1 MTTAMVKIEN
11 REVTT
16 NAGIFGEDMV
26 ARFVKFAGVSE
37 SSAKTYTKC
46 LRQMFKYFKAN
57 EITMPTR
64 ENLVD
69 WINAMRPAGDV
80 DGKKETCE
88 IRLDH
93 NCVIRY
99 TGDVSDD
106 GRQYLIREDVLYLT
120 TGKNIVV
127 ESEAKSNSTVQLYV
141 SSVKIFFRWLSQ
153 EGLFANIAD
162 HLKTGVKPA
171 HGHKKDAL
179 DVDQC
184 RNLVANVKGDS
195 VKDLRDKAIL
205 TLMTTAGV
213 RTIEVVRANVADIRF
228 ERGKVFLYVTGKG
241 HTEADDKV
249 LLSKQ
254 AHAAI
259 REYLKARGRVQSSDP
274 LFVSTSRR
282 NKNARL
288 ETQTV
293 SRLVKRNLREIGL
306 DSPRLTAH
314 SLRHAVATNLIFA
327 GVELPKVQ
335 MTLRHRSLSTTMIY
349 AAAWE
354 RYTND
359 SEQILADMI
368 FKTSKE

>member
-1 MTTAMVKIEN
+1 MTTSIVPIEN
-11 REVTT
+11 REVKSGA
-16 NAGIFGEDMV
+16 NLFNDALV
-26 ARFVKFAGVSE
+26 ARFVKFAGVSP
-37 SSAKTYTKC
+37 SSVATYAKS
-46 LRQMFKYFKAN
+46 LRQMLKYFAAN
-57 EITMPTR
+57 NITVPTR
-64 ENLVD
+64 EALVN
-69 WINAMRPAGDV
+69 WIEDMKTAG
-80 DGKKETCE
+80 
-88 IRLDH
+88 RA
-93 NCVIRY
+93 
-99 TGDVSDD
+99 S
-106 GRQYLIREDVLYLT
+106 
-120 TGKNIVV
+120 
-127 ESEAKSNSTVQLYV
+127 STIQLYV
-141 SSVKIFFRWLSQ
+141 TAAKIFFRWLSQ

-179 DVDQC
+179 DVNQC

-195 VKDLRDKAIL
+195 VKNLRDKAIL

-213 RTIEVVRANVADIRF
+213 RTIEVVRANVKDIRF

-241 HTEADDKV
+241 HSEADDKV

-288 ETQTV
+288 ETQTI

-335 MTLRHRSLSTTMIY
+335 MILRHRNISTTMIY

-359 SEQILADMI
+359 GEQILSDMI
-368 FKTSKE
+368 FGNVG

>member
-1 MTTAMVKIEN
+1 MTTSIVPIEN
-11 REVTT
+11 REVKSGA
-16 NAGIFGEDMV
+16 NLFNDALV
-26 ARFVKFAGVSE
+26 ARFVKFAGVSP
-37 SSAKTYTKC
+37 SSVATYAKS
-46 LRQMFKYFKAN
+46 LRQMLKYFAAN
-57 EITMPTR
+57 NITVPTR
-64 ENLVD
+64 EALVN
-69 WINAMRPAGDV
+69 WIEDMKTAG
-80 DGKKETCE
+80 
-88 IRLDH
+88 RA
-93 NCVIRY
+93 
-99 TGDVSDD
+99 S
-106 GRQYLIREDVLYLT
+106 
-120 TGKNIVV
+120 
-127 ESEAKSNSTVQLYV
+127 STIQLYV
-141 SSVKIFFRWLSQ
+141 TAAKIFFRWLSQ

-213 RTIEVVRANVADIRF
+213 RTIEVVRANVKDIRF
-228 ERGKVFLYVTGKG
+228 ERGKTFLYVVGKG

-254 AHAAI
+254 AYAAI
-259 REYLKARGRVQSSDP
+259 RDYLKARGRVQSSEP

-282 NKNARL
+282 NCGQRL
-288 ETQTV
+288 ETQTI

-335 MTLRHRSLSTTMIY
+335 MILRHKSISTTMIY

-354 RYTND
+354 RHTND
-359 SEQILADMI
+359 GEQRVSDMI
-368 FKTSKE
+368 FGKVG

>member
-57 EITMPTR
+57 EVAMPTR
-64 ENLVD
+64 ETLVE
-69 WINAMRPAGDV
+69 WIEDMKAV
-80 DGKKETCE
+80 
-88 IRLDH
+88 
-93 NCVIRY
+93 
-99 TGDVSDD
+99 
-106 GRQYLIREDVLYLT
+106 GR
-120 TGKNIVV
+120 
-127 ESEAKSNSTVQLYV
+127 SASTIQLYV
-141 SSVKIFFRWLSQ
+141 SSAKIFFRWLSQ

-241 HTEADDKV
+241 HSEADDKV

-288 ETQTV
+288 QTQTV

-314 SLRHAVATNLIFA
+314 SLRHSVCSNLVFA
-327 GVELPKVQ
+327 GVELPKIQ
-335 MTLRHRSLSTTMIY
+335 MVARHKSLNTTMIY
-349 AAAWE
+349 QHAYE

-368 FKTSKE
+368 FNTSKE

>member
-1 MTTAMVKIEN
+1 MTTSIVPIEN
-11 REVTT
+11 REVKSGA
-16 NAGIFGEDMV
+16 NLFNDALV
-26 ARFVKFAGVSE
+26 ARFVKFAGVSP
-37 SSAKTYTKC
+37 SSVATYAKS
-46 LRQMFKYFKAN
+46 LRQMLKYFAAN
-57 EITMPTR
+57 NITEPTR
-64 ENLVD
+64 EALVN
-69 WINAMRPAGDV
+69 WIEDMKTAG
-80 DGKKETCE
+80 
-88 IRLDH
+88 RA
-93 NCVIRY
+93 
-99 TGDVSDD
+99 S
-106 GRQYLIREDVLYLT
+106 
-120 TGKNIVV
+120 
-127 ESEAKSNSTVQLYV
+127 STIQLYV
-141 SSVKIFFRWLSQ
+141 TAAKIFFRWLSQ

-162 HLKTGVKPA
+162 HLKTGVKPS

-179 DVDQC
+179 DAEQC
-184 RNLVANVKGDS
+184 RDLVANVKGDS
-195 VKDLRDKAIL
+195 VKNLRDKAIL

-213 RTIEVVRANVADIRF
+213 RTIEVVRANVKDIRF

-241 HTEADDKV
+241 HNEADDKI

-259 REYLKARGRVQSSDP
+259 RAYLKARGKVSATDP
-274 LFVSTSRR
+274 LFASTSRR

-288 ETQTV
+288 ETQTI

-335 MTLRHRSLSTTMIY
+335 MILRHRNISTTMIY

-359 SEQILADMI
+359 GEQILSDMI
-368 FKTSKE
+368 FGNVG